1 MHKLMEYINDE
12 LKSLERKAENGKL
25 SMAEIQYGDTLAHFE
40 KSLLASEAMKDSDYS
55 RDYSRD
61 YGRDYSR
68 DGYAYD
74 RRRDSMGRYM
84 PYSRDEAKEDLKT
97 QLKDMERSAKDDE
110 SRRMIKHWIKQMEEQ

>member
-40 KSLLASEAMKDSDYS
+40 KSLLTSEAMKDSDYS
-55 RDYSRD
+55 RDYA
-61 YGRDYSR
+61 R

-84 PYSRDEAKEDLKT
+84 PYSRDEAKDELRN
-97 QLKDMERSAKDDE
+97 QLKDLERNAKDDE
-110 SRRMIKHWIKQMEEQ
+110 SRRMIKHWMKQMEEQ